1 MKYFDL
7 MTKHLSIFLALVA
20 LCCLQYN
27 VYAQRAEN
35 LNLNKIVQPPY
46 NCYGALAD
54 GCPNA
59 EKLGFKV
66 GLQCYTFTKY
76 TFFEAIDLVRAL
88 GLHYIEPTSGTRI
101 CKGMDMRV
109 GNMTPEWRKKVKEKL
124 AQSGVQC
131 KSIYW
136 WMSGSGKGFENMVK
150 NCKEMGWTIVTD
162 PKREAQ
168 GGVPISYYDE
178 ILKRYGVK
186 MVLTNHPKAAP
197 YWNPDFTIE
206 DVTKAGPNIGASID
220 VGHYMR
226 GGFEI
231 YDIAKRYVDAG
242 KMYHFHMRDVSH
254 IDPHGLDVPVGTGAA
269 RLRDVFQLLADN
281 NVKPIMSLEY
291 EHDFDN
297 PMPYLI
303 KSVNNIN
310 EICGDII
317 HQKKLSAQKGD
328 TIKLEAGK
336 ALLSKGLNLKED
348 GAVHSWNK
356 PNQKMEWNVN
366 LPSGNYE
373 VLISYSQPHKG
384 SAMIMQADGQEL
396 ASLFPNTFTW
406 YDFSTFDMGV
416 LKIEKGGNIKLL
428 MKGLQPAIKRNK
440 EGKLVADG
448 ALPDVKYVMLVPTSL
463 PETSQPIDI
472 LKKFKGERLFDGKT
486 FAGWEGNEGEQIM
499 RHFRITKGAIVAG
512 NLKDILKNNQFLRTK
527 ERYDDFE
534 LRLKYKIVANGS
546 FNGGVQF
553 RSEPSEN
560 PKQPYEMKGY
570 QADIISWKAGALYDE
585 QRRWTFLGYM
595 QSSDLKNE
603 KNKWHEYIIRCEGP
617 RIRLWLDG
625 VKTVDYI
632 EPFTSNPLEKIGTI
646 PQDGFLA
653 LQIHSGKPAEI
664 WYKDITIQKLK

>member
-1 MKYFDL
+1 
-7 MTKHLSIFLALVA
+7 
-20 LCCLQYN
+20 
-27 VYAQRAEN
+27 
-35 LNLNKIVQPPY
+35 
-46 NCYGALAD
+46 
-54 GCPNA
+54 
-59 EKLGFKV
+59 
-66 GLQCYTFTKY
+66 
-76 TFFEAIDLVRAL
+76 
-88 GLHYIEPTSGTRI
+88 
-101 CKGMDMRV
+101 
-109 GNMTPEWRKKVKEKL
+109 
-124 AQSGVQC
+124 
-131 KSIYW
+131 
-136 WMSGSGKGFENMVK
+136 
-150 NCKEMGWTIVTD
+150 
-162 PKREAQ
+162 
-168 GGVPISYYDE
+168 
-178 ILKRYGVK
+178 
-186 MVLTNHPKAAP
+186 
-197 YWNPDFTIE
+197 
-206 DVTKAGPNIGASID
+206 
-220 VGHYMR
+220 
-226 GGFEI
+226 
-231 YDIAKRYVDAG
+231 
-242 KMYHFHMRDVSH
+242 
-254 IDPHGLDVPVGTGAA
+254 
-269 RLRDVFQLLADN
+269 
-281 NVKPIMSLEY
+281 
-291 EHDFDN
+291 
-297 PMPYLI
+297 
-303 KSVNNIN
+303 
-310 EICGDII
+310 
-317 HQKKLSAQKGD
+317 
-328 TIKLEAGK
+328 
-336 ALLSKGLNLKED
+336 
-348 GAVHSWNK
+348 
-356 PNQKMEWNVN
+356 
-366 LPSGNYE
+366 
-373 VLISYSQPHKG
+373 
-384 SAMIMQADGQEL
+384 MIMQADGQEL